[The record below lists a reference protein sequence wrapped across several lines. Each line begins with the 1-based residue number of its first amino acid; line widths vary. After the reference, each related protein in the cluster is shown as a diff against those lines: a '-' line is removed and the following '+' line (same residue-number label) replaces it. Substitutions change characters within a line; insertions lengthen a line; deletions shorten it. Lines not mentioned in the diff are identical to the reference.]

1 MNPDPGP
8 PTWWTDDCKAL
19 AAAHL
24 DLARAARDERIA
36 RWTDVW
42 WLEVKASRIDFVH
55 VRAAMAELRHHDRTP
70 KIADL
75 LSVARKRARAAEP
88 PAWRKDSPMTAAE
101 LAESRVMAF
110 AAIGLVKLNFGKP
123 SEAGERLAAA
133 KAERDALGV
142 RSDLVDTT
150 IAELERRLAS

>member
-1 MNPDPGP
+1 
-8 PTWWTDDCKAL
+8 
-19 AAAHL
+19 
-24 DLARAARDERIA
+24 
-36 RWTDVW
+36 
-42 WLEVKASRIDFVH
+42 
-55 VRAAMAELRHHDRTP
+55 
-70 KIADL
+70 
-75 LSVARKRARAAEP
+75 
-88 PAWRKDSPMTAAE
+88 
-101 LAESRVMAF
+101 MAF